1 MSRPIT
7 NLKIAKDPKI
17 TRRATKLFS
26 NLRIQMSKFPNKDQY
41 ISSASLKISFLQ
53 FPKNN
58 NLNQL
63 RYKNYKNYSSNIIE
77 GCFNRK
83 KIIRICE
90 IRILLITSKRRCSV
104 CRSMYLCIY
113 SFMYYVRSLWLDTAF
128 AVSSVIYCSTFFF
141 FFWSAEVCECKS
153 LSQTFSV
160 NFQSRNGSEFSIS

>member
-7 NLKIAKDPKI
+7 NWKIAKDPKI

-41 ISSASLKISFLQ
+41 NSSAPLEIYFLN

-63 RYKNYKNYSSNIIE
+63 RYKNYCRNIIE
-77 GCFNRK
+77 ECFNRK

-90 IRILLITSKRRCSV
+90 IRILHITSKTRCSV
-104 CRSMYLCIY
+104 CRSMYICIY

-128 AVSSVIYCSTFFF
+128 AVSFLIYCCTFIFR
-141 FFWSAEVCECKS
+141 SAEVCECKG
-153 LSQTFSV
+153 LRQTFSV
-160 NFQSRNGSEFSIS
+160 FFFGSQWQ